1 MHRHAFIAAALILL
15 SSLPACTGPE
25 KPAAPNKLQEAERRF
40 WGKPESKPARNSD
53 PDRPAAAAPES
64 HDDSPQIN
72 FENSTLPSE
81 IADKIT
87 TALQANCP
95 ADHPSAAEITRVE
108 PAQLTPDGA
117 QGLQVT
123 VRPSCLCSPTGN
135 CPRQI
140 WTRDPN
146 GRFAQSLADDAY
158 DLLFANTVHNGYYD
172 VVTEAY
178 LSARESTIL
187 RYEWDGKE
195 YHPVEQ
201 SCRVGDGDI
210 SSRKIVS
217 GRCR

>member
-1 MHRHAFIAAALILL
+1 MHRHAVIAAALIALA
-15 SSLPACTGPE
+15 SLPACTSAP
-25 KPAAPNKLQEAERRF
+25 KPAPPNKLQEAERRF
-40 WGKPESKPARNSD
+40 WGKPESKPPRN
-53 PDRPAAAAPES
+53 PDQPPATAPDA
-64 HDDSPQIN
+64 HDSSSSIN
-72 FENSTLPSE
+72 FEDSPLPAE

-87 TALQANCP
+87 AAMEANCP
-95 ADHPSAAEITRVE
+95 GDHPSPAEIARVE
-108 PAQLTPDGA
+108 PAQLTPDGG
-117 QGLQVT
+117 QGLLVT

-140 WTRDPN
+140 WTKDQN
-146 GRFAQSLADDAY
+146 GRFVQSLAEDAY

-210 SSRKIVS
+210 SARKVVS

>member
-1 MHRHAFIAAALILL
+1 MHRHAFIAAALISL
-15 SSLPACTGPE
+15 SSLLACTSPQ
-25 KPAAPNKLQEAERRF
+25 KPTAPNKLQEAERRF
-40 WGKPESKPARNSD
+40 WGKPESKPARN
-53 PDRPAAAAPES
+53 PDRPAAATES
-64 HDDSPQIN
+64 HDDSPPIN
-72 FENSTLPSE
+72 FEDSPLPAE
-81 IADKIT
+81 VAEKIT
-87 TALQANCP
+87 TALQTNCSD
-95 ADHPSAAEITRVE
+95 DHPSAAEITRVE
-108 PAQLTPDGA
+108 TAQLTPDGT

-123 VRPSCLCSPTGN
+123 VRPSCLCSATGN

-140 WTRDPN
+140 WTRDHN
-146 GRFAQSLADDAY
+146 GRFEQSLADDAY

-210 SSRKIVS
+210 ATRKIVS